1 MKRWWKSALLL
12 AALLSL
18 CTVAKSEDRKIKTKV
33 APVYPQMMKKLNIGG
48 TVKLNVVVA
57 SDGHVVETTAI
68 GGHPMLVEPAIEAV
82 KRWKFEPAP
91 APSNIIVEVKFDPSS
106 L

>member
-1 MKRWWKSALLL
+1 MKRWWKSAIVL
-12 AALLSL
+12 AGLLSL
-18 CTVAKSEDRKIKTKV
+18 STAARSEDRKIKTKV
-33 APVYPQMMKKLNIGG
+33 APVYPQMLRKMNIGG

-68 GGHPMLVEPAIEAV
+68 GGHPMLVEPAMDAV
-82 KRWKFEPAP
+82 KRWKFEPAST
-91 APSNIIVEVKFDPSS
+91 PSNIIVEVKFDPSS

>member
-1 MKRWWKSALLL
+1 MKRWWKSTLVL
-12 AALLSL
+12 AGLLSL
-18 CTVAKSEDRKIKTKV
+18 CTVARSEDRKVRTKV
-33 APVYPQMMKKLNIGG
+33 SPVYPQMLRKMNIGG

-68 GGHPMLVEPAIEAV
+68 GGHPMLVEPAMDAV

-91 APSNIIVEVKFDPSS
+91 TSSNIVVEVKFDPQS
-106 L
+106 